1 MNEKIAV
8 QTTKYLSDDELSR
21 LIESVE
27 TEGLIQ
33 APANLQSEVLG
44 KIDEENLRNHQ
55 KNKVIEFYRY
65 SAKVVFSIAA
75 ALLLMTIAPHSLR
88 ETREIPSK
96 EEVTTLR
103 QKDFLITNIENF
115 FIEMGGF
122 LNETY

>member
-27 TEGLIQ
+27 IEGLIQ

-44 KIDEENLRNHQ
+44 KIDEENLKNHQ

-65 SAKVVFSIAA
+65 SAKVVFAIAA
-75 ALLLMTIAPHSLR
+75 ALLLMAIAPHSVR
-88 ETREIPSK
+88 ENRVIPSK
-96 EEVTTLR
+96 EEVTISR
-103 QKDFLITNIENF
+103 QKDFIITNIENF